1 MRVVIYCRVSTK
13 EQAKNLSLPAQ
24 KKACTRF
31 CKDQGWTIDRV
42 FVERGESAKTAERT
56 ELQQLLAYC
65 RENRGRVEAVVV
77 YSLDRFA
84 RSNFAHYAVRAL
96 LAQLG
101 ITLRSVTQPIDES
114 PTGKLMEG
122 VLAAVA
128 QFDND
133 VRAEKTVVGMK
144 EALARGR
151 WTFQAP
157 LGYRNVRRPDG
168 TPTLEIDPQSGP
180 LVRKGFQLYGSGLYS
195 KKAVL
200 QRLNEEGLRTKRGKR
215 VAPQTWD
222 RMLKNPI
229 YAGRIQMDDWGIDAQ
244 ADFEPLIEPSL
255 FNRVQAVLTGIGT
268 TQVRYHRNH
277 PDFPLRRFV
286 RCAACERPLTGSWSS
301 GKRGRRYAYYRCPS
315 CSRMSIAKVRLE
327 SLFLELLDQLQPKPE
342 YLQALRESV
351 LEIWRKRQTE
361 VEEFKEI
368 RQKRK
373 VLIEERKQRLIE
385 AFVYQQALDPDTYR
399 REMDRIREE
408 EVLTDV
414 ELHENRL
421 DELDVEGVLAFAEHV
436 VLNARRLWSEYDLK
450 RRRELQKVLFP
461 SGLHFDGEGFGTP
474 VTCLFFKSLEA
485 ESGAESQMVS
495 PTGFEPVL
503 PA

>member
-1 MRVVIYCRVSTK
+1 M
-13 EQAKNLSLPAQ
+13 
-24 KKACTRF
+24 
-31 CKDQGWTIDRV
+31 
-42 FVERGESAKTAERT
+42 
-56 ELQQLLAYC
+56 
-65 RENRGRVEAVVV
+65 VV

-168 TPTLEIDPQSGP
+168 TPTLEVDPDSGP
-180 LVRKGFQLYGSGLYS
+180 LIRKGFQLYASGLHS

-200 QRLNEEGLRTKRGKR
+200 QRLNDEGLRTKRGR
-215 VAPQTWD
+215 PVATQTWD
-222 RMLKNPI
+222 RILKNPI
-229 YAGRIQMDDWGIDAQ
+229 YAGRIQMDDWGIDAE
-244 ADFEPLIEPSL
+244 ADFEPLIEPAL
-255 FNRVQAVLTGIGT
+255 FNRVQTVLAGIGT
-268 TQVRYHRNH
+268 TQVRHHRNH

-286 RCAACERPLTGSWSS
+286 RCAACDKPLTGSWSS
-301 GKRGRRYAYYRCPS
+301 GKLGRRYAYYRCPS
-315 CSRMSIAKVRLE
+315 CSRLSVAKDRLE
-327 SLFLELLDQLQPKPE
+327 ALFLELLDRLQPKPE

-351 LEIWRKRQTE
+351 LEIWKKRQSE
-361 VEEFKEI
+361 IEDFKEI

-373 VLIEERKQRLIE
+373 IRIEERKQRLIE
-385 AFVYQQALDPDTYR
+385 AFVYQQALDPETYR

-408 EVLTDV
+408 EVVVDV
-414 ELHENRL
+414 ELHENRM

-450 RRRELQKVLFP
+450 RRRQLQKVLFP

-474 VTCLFFKSLEA
+474 VTCLFFKNLEA
-485 ESGAESQMVS
+485 ETGMESQMVS
-495 PTGFEPVL
+495 PTGFEPVM